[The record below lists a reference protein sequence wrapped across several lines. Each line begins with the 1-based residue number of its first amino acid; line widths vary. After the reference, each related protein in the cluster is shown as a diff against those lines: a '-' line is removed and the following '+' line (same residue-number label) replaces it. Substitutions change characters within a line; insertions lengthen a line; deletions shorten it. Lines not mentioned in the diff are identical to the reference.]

1 MNESASPA
9 AIAVKSGINLE
20 IEYLRAVAVLL
31 VIAAHTAPIFPWLIG
46 QWTGVDLF
54 FCISGYVISRSF
66 EQSFDRAIEDGRWF
80 STALAF
86 WVRRLFRLAPSAW
99 LWLALNVF
107 GCWAYNSSGSFLG
120 TPEQNVRDALFFL
133 GFGTNFALASG
144 AMHSNR
150 FFWSLT
156 LEDQFYFLFPFF
168 LLLVRPYWRWV
179 VLLGLIALQ
188 TIPDRSFH
196 GADLPGYF
204 WVTRLDALMWGC
216 LIQQF
221 SRSQAYGWFRPKIL
235 RYRPLAFAVSG
246 ALIYLLIEI
255 PKETFSPYLGNRL
268 ESQIALAAAGLVFL
282 ASFDRGY
289 ALPLPG
295 ILKDVFRWIGERSY
309 ALYLIHIPLLCYLG
323 ETWFRCSYLF
333 GEHPPDKQYFFG
345 IAFPVLLLILA
356 EFNFRFF
363 ETPLRRKGKVL
374 AQRLLDRSRSERERH
389 SGVLSSDGGAEAR
402 IG

>member
-9 AIAVKSGINLE
+9 TIAIKSGINLE
-20 IEYLRAVAVLL
+20 IEYLRAIAVLL
-31 VIAAHTAPIFPWLIG
+31 VIAAHSAGAFPWLIG

-66 EQSFDRAIEDGRWF
+66 EQSFNRAIEDGRWF

-107 GCWAYNSSGSFLG
+107 GCWTYNSSGFFQG
-120 TPEQNVRDALFFL
+120 TPEQNVWDALFFL
-133 GFGTNFALASG
+133 GFSTNFALASG
-144 AMHSNR
+144 AVHSNR
-150 FFWSLT
+150 FLWSLT
-156 LEDQFYFLFPFF
+156 LEDQFYFMFPFF
-168 LLLVRPYWRWV
+168 LLLVRPYWRWA
-179 VLLGLIALQ
+179 VLFGLILLQ
-188 TIPDRSFH
+188 TIPDRSLH
-196 GADLPGYF
+196 GADPGYL
-204 WVTRLDALMWGC
+204 WLTRLDALMWGC

-221 SRSQAYGWFRPKIL
+221 SRSQAYAWFQPKIL

-289 ALPLPG
+289 ALPLPSV
-295 ILKDVFRWIGERSY
+295 LKDVFRWIGERSY
-309 ALYLIHIPLLCYLG
+309 ALYLIHGPLLFYLG
-323 ETWFRCSYLF
+323 ETWFRYSYLF
-333 GEHPPDKQYFFG
+333 EGHPAAKQYFG
-345 IAFPVLLLILA
+345 ITFPLLLVILA
-356 EFNFRFF
+356 ELNFRFL
-363 ETPLRRKGKVL
+363 ETPLRRKGKAL
-374 AQRLLDRSRSERERH
+374 AQRILDRSRS
-389 SGVLSSDGGAEAR
+389 
-402 IG
+402 